1 MKRRR
6 GSHPKS
12 FGFINWVDNVN
23 WPPLTDSK
31 ADVSSVSPTS
41 ERIEGLWM
49 VPGIVENNRR
59 MQAFVDTV
67 RTKSAD
73 LKNKF

>member
-12 FGFINWVDNVN
+12 FGFIDWVDNVN

-41 ERIEGLWM
+41 ERIEGLW
-49 VPGIVENNRR
+49 V
-59 MQAFVDTV
+59 VDGTWYRGKQQKNASV
-67 RTKSAD
+67 R
-73 LKNKF
+73 